1 MWRCNSK
8 NCITVPENS
17 VHYCPISTT
26 IWSMCLSNSNSQ
38 NISIENAKRIMNNDV
53 WQITNRKNF
62 SEFHWRIF
70 SLFQHSNRQRVLF
83 FKRNSYTY
91 TVENQIFVQVLTP
104 DHLSANIQYFRTFCT
119 TFQHNLFIIIFVKT
133 LTFFNITY
141 NIQIIMYSWC
151 TNIILLS
158 DKYR

>member
-1 MWRCNSK
+1 MDVK
-8 NCITVPENS
+8 MQFEKL
-17 VHYCPISTT
+17 HYCTRKFRTLLPHKHNYLKHVLTEF
-26 IWSMCLSNSNSQ
+26 NSQ
-38 NISIENAKRIMNNDV
+38 NISIENAKRIMMSDKSR
-53 WQITNRKNF
+53 TEKNC

-70 SLFQHSNRQRVLF
+70 SLFHHSNHQRVLF
-83 FKRNSYTY
+83 FKRNSYMY

-141 NIQIIMYSWC
+141 NIQIIMYS
-151 TNIILLS
+151 
-158 DKYR
+158 